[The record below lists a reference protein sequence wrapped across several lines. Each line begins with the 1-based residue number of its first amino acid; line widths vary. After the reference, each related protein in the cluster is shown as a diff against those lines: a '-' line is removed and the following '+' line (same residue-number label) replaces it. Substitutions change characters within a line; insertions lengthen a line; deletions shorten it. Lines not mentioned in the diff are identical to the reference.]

1 MLHLPKKMRYLPYVL
16 IAPAFILLCIFKL
29 YPIVLT
35 MMESFIVDSEFT
47 LDVYVDLFKDS
58 TFWNALWVTI
68 KMNLVMIPVQV
79 VLAFAFALLVNV
91 QLKGISIFRTIFYLP
106 VTISLSIACLV
117 WNIMLNPNSGVIN
130 SILNIFGIPAQ
141 DFFLNKTQ
149 ALWCIVVVATWK
161 GVGYWMMFLLA
172 GLKNIDPV
180 IYEAAKIDGSNW
192 VTTLFKITVPLVKRV
207 LLFVFVA
214 NTTANILMFV
224 PMQVITGGGPQETT
238 NTLMYEAYKSAF
250 KFGDRPR
257 SSAMVMILLILI
269 LGICIVQASL
279 LNDKGETKTK
289 RRKKA

>member
-207 LLFVFVA
+207 LLFVFIA

-279 LNDKGETKTK
+279 LNDKEETKTK

>member
-35 MMESFIVDSEFT
+35 MLESFIVDSKFT

-91 QLKGISIFRTIFYLP
+91 QLKGIGIFRTIFYLP
-106 VTISLSIACLV
+106 VTISLSIACLI

-172 GLKNIDPV
+172 GLKNIDPA
-180 IYEAAKIDGSNW
+180 IYEAAKIDGSSW
-192 VTTLFKITVPLVKRV
+192 VTTLFKITVPLVKRI

-279 LNDKGETKTK
+279 LNDKEETKSK

>member
-35 MMESFIVDSEFT
+35 MMESFIVNSEFT

-91 QLKGISIFRTIFYLP
+91 QLKGMGIFRTIFYLP